1 MGESPKTLRIIHCFR
16 SPVGGIF
23 RHVRDL
29 ATAQAAA
36 GHQVGIVCDS
46 STGGAHE
53 DRLFEQ
59 IMPALALGVRR
70 TAMQRHIGPG
80 DIASAWRTY
89 RLLKGLR
96 PDVLHGHG
104 AKGGTYAR
112 LFGTLMR
119 ASGHKAARLYSLH
132 GGSLHYDETA
142 IVGRLFFSLERIME
156 RFTDRLLFV
165 SDYERKA
172 YVRKIGVPKVP
183 SSLVYN
189 GLSAPEFLPVP
200 PKPGAADFLYIGM
213 MRDLKG
219 PDLFIDA
226 LAAVEKATGRR
237 LTAAMVGAGDDLPS
251 YKQQVAALGLADR
264 VQFHD
269 PLPARQAFALART
282 IVVPSRAEAMPYIV
296 LEALAAGMPMVA
308 TSVGGIPEIFE
319 GREGVLVEAD
329 AEALARRMTQ
339 AFSEPEAFASLMPDP
354 AGLKRRFGV
363 DTMARDIERAYGEA
377 LSGNG
382 SNGSNQPQLSR
393 EF

>member
-1 MGESPKTLRIIHCFR
+1 MESARPLRIIHCFR

-29 ATAQAAA
+29 AAAQAAA

-59 IMPALALGVRR
+59 ILPTLALGVRR

-89 RLLKGLR
+89 RLLKGLK

-112 LFGTLMR
+112 MFGTLMR
-119 ASGHKAARLYSLH
+119 TSGHKVARLYSLH

-142 IVGRLFFSLERIME
+142 VVGRLFFTLERVME
-156 RFTDRLLFV
+156 RLTDRLLFV
-165 SDYERKA
+165 SDYERQA
-172 YVRKIGVPKVP
+172 YVRKVGTPKVP
-183 SSLVYN
+183 FNLVYN
-189 GLSAPEFLPVP
+189 GLAAAEFEPVP
-200 PKPGAADFLYIGM
+200 PAPGAADFLYIGM

-226 LAAVEKATGRR
+226 LAAVEKETGKK
-237 LTAAMVGAGDDLPS
+237 LTAAMVGAGDDLPQ
-251 YKQQVAALGLADR
+251 YKQQVAALGLAER
-264 VQFHD
+264 VRFYD

-319 GREGVLVEAD
+319 GRDDALV
-329 AEALARRMTQ
+329 
-339 AFSEPEAFASLMPDP
+339 EPEAAALAARMKQAYAEPQDYARLMPD
-354 AGLKRRFGV
+354 LRDLRRRFGV
-363 DTMARDIERAYGEA
+363 ETMARDIERAYGEA
-377 LSGNG
+377 LGG
-382 SNGSNQPQLSR
+382 PPAKGSNQPQLSR
-393 EF
+393 EY